1 MEELQQPLKPA
12 TRLNCRCIVGDGMEI
27 FRVIL
32 TKTNKHVQATGADLT
47 KMKAGDK
54 KVTLERVQRKI
65 EREQSALVEGLNA
78 LKREHEIHK
87 TRYRAEYARS
97 MIDLAKKRS
106 INVGKSSEP
115 LRTNGWKTGDV
126 QKLREGP
133 KNARK
138 GRKRRK
144 KK

>member
-1 MEELQQPLKPA
+1 
-12 TRLNCRCIVGDGMEI
+12 MEI
-27 FRVIL
+27 FRAIL
-32 TKTNKHVQATGADLT
+32 TKTNKHVQAASADVA
-47 KMKAGDK
+47 KMKEGDK
-54 KVTLERVQRKI
+54 KVTLERVVRKI
-65 EREQSALVEGLNA
+65 EREQAAMREGFNA
-78 LKREHEIHK
+78 LRREHETHK

-115 LRTNGWKTGDV
+115 LQTNGWKVGDV